1 MRQLPD
7 QPADR
12 DALHPHADQRHAVAQ
27 RVEAVI
33 RVAEGSQ
40 DYVGAGDGRHGQAR
54 KLGPSKVAPATRL
67 VSLPELMIVLHA
79 RLTAKINTS
88 FHLKTYIVCT
98 IMIQTELS

>member
-33 RVAEGSQ
+33 GVAEGSQ

-54 KLGPSKVAPATRL
+54 TLGPSTVAPATRL
-67 VSLPELMIVLHA
+67 VSLPEPLFVVHE
-79 RLTAKINTS
+79 RLTEKIHTADRKSTRLNS
-88 FHLKTYIVCT
+88 SH
-98 IMIQTELS
+98 